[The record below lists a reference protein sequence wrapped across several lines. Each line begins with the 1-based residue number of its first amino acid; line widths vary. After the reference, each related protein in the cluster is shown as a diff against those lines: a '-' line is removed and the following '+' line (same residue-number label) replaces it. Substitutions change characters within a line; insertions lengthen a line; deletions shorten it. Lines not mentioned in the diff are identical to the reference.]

1 MHETL
6 FTFEFSKI
14 VNMKIVKLFSFDSD
28 NFEQLKIR
36 ILDEQFSNS
45 I

>member
-14 VNMKIVKLFSFDSD
+14 VNMKIVKLFSFLIQI

-36 ILDEQFSNS
+36 ILDQQFSN
-45 I
+45 